1 MSKKEKDID
10 GILKDSTNKL
20 REEMEIYSYDD
31 DDYEGRRKKAALKK
45 QKAKKKT
52 RIKIA
57 VLVTEIIV
65 ILGLIF
71 SLVMLVMPNSK
82 AWLAST
88 WIGKTF
94 IKTAFS
100 EETYNKII
108 DKDYDRNDVGI
119 NDELDTELLDNYM
132 NIALFGLDSRY
143 GELESG
149 IQSDCIIVVSINK
162 ESKEVKMASVYRDT
176 YVRCINGKGGSYF
189 GKINS
194 AYNTGGATAAV
205 KTLNTNFDLNI
216 KDYVAINFD
225 GVSDIIDLMDGIDVT
240 MTKAEAEYVNGYINS
255 YFKEIGNKKEMFK
268 HDIPV
273 TAGTHHLTGLQA
285 TAYCRIRAVPIYL
298 EDGTSLNNDFGR
310 TARQRL
316 IINKMVEKAK
326 TMGMDAVLEL
336 AEKVFEEEDG
346 TFITSIPYDD
356 VIDLIPIVLEF
367 SMAESTGY
375 PEKYVS
381 YKKDAKYG
389 DSLLPDNLAQM
400 VVDLHKQLFDVKT
413 YTPSKTVLGINE
425 ALCSMGGIDEEYE
438 K

>member
-176 YVRCINGKGGSYF
+176 YVRCINGKGDSYF

-225 GVSDIIDLMDGIDVT
+225 GISDIIDLMDGIDVT

-381 YKKDAKYG
+381 YSAGKWG
-389 DSLLPDNLAQM
+389 DSLLPDNLAQT

-425 ALCSMGGIDEEYE
+425 ALCSMGGIDEDYE

>member
-10 GILKDSTNKL
+10 VILKDSTKKL

-31 DDYEGRRKKAALKK
+31 DDYDERRRNAAIKKK
-45 QKAKKKT
+45 KAKKKT

-65 ILGLIF
+65 IIGLVF

-88 WIGKTF
+88 WIGKAF

-100 EETYNKII
+100 EESYNKIV
-108 DKDYDRNDVGI
+108 DSDYDRNNTGI
-119 NDELDTELLDNYM
+119 NEDLDTNLLDQYL
-132 NIALFGLDSRY
+132 NIALFGVDSRY

-149 IQSDCIIVVSINK
+149 VQSDCIIIVSINK
-162 ESKEVKMASVYRDT
+162 DTKEVRMASVYRDT
-176 YVRCINGKGGSYF
+176 YVRCFNGDGDAYF

-194 AYNTGGATAAV
+194 AYNTGGAAAAV
-205 KTLNTNFDLNI
+205 KTLNANFDLNI
-216 KDYVAINFD
+216 QDYVAINFD
-225 GVSDIIDLMDGIDVT
+225 GIADIIDLMDGIDVT
-240 MTKAEAEYVNGYINS
+240 ITEDEAEYVNGYINS
-255 YFKEIGNKKEMFK
+255 YFNEIGNRKEMYK

-273 TAGTHHLTGLQA
+273 AAGTHHLTGIQA

-326 TMGMDAVLEL
+326 TMGIDAVLEL
-336 AEKVFEEEDG
+336 AEQVFEEEDG

-367 SMAESTGY
+367 SMAESKGY
-375 PEKYVS
+375 PEKYQS
-381 YKKDAKYG
+381 YNDRIYG
-389 DSLLPDNLAQM
+389 DSLLPDNLAQT
-400 VVDLHKQLFDVKT
+400 VVDLHKQLFNVDT
-413 YTPSKTVLGINE
+413 YTPSKSVLGINE
-425 ALCSMGGIDEEYE
+425 ALCSLGGLDEDYE